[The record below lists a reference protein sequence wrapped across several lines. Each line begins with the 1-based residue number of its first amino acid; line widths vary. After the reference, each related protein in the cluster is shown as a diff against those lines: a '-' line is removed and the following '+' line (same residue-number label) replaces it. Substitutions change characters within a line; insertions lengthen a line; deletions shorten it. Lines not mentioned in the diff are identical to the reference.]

1 MRAVLV
7 LATIMAVL
15 GLAACAADGTYT
27 QQAPTS
33 SSSRSSHQH

>member
-1 MRAVLV
+1 MKAVLV
-7 LATIMAVL
+7 MATVMAVL

-27 QQAPTS
+27 QQQTTS